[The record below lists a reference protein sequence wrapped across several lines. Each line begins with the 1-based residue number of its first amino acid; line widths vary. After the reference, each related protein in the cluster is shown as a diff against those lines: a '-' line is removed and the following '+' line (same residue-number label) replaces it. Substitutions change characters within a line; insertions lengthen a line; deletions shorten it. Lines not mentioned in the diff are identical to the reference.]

1 MTFGDE
7 DEAGQTSPGA
17 IPAKE
22 NPTSARRRPLR
33 PAPPA
38 SVFHRPAYRKVLADW
53 PVEWREQWG
62 HRANA
67 LEDNGLSWRDAETQ
81 AFLEVWSRFRNQ
93 HASASLE
100 AAPADVAAGAD
111 KN

>member
-7 DEAGQTSPGA
+7 DESGQTSPGVV
-17 IPAKE
+17 PAKE
-22 NPTSARRRPLR
+22 NPTGSRRRPLR
-33 PAPPA
+33 PAPPV
-38 SVFHRPAYRKVLADW
+38 SVSHPPAYRHVLADW

-67 LEDNGLSWRDAETQ
+67 LEDNGLSWRDAEAQ

-93 HASASLE
+93 HPNQPAE
-100 AAPADVAAGAD
+100 AAVAGAATGD
-111 KN
+111 DRT